1 MITTHRIKKK
11 RFDGLFQCGNP
22 HSAEVVFMMGSCR
35 GVPHLNFLNEANS
48 LVGQRFKI
56 YYVDPHDFH
65 WDENE
70 NLVDIHTAIDRASRD
85 TRIIDAFRSATIFI
99 HEHYANYGC
108 FNTDRSAPGNIYD
121 HGMAAPLDICL
132 PNFHNKYILFQEIFD
147 QGGFDGATEVT
158 YEMFEEFSA
167 VGQASLH
174 AFKEMCAKTSF
185 PEFADYFEA
194 NMRRVRMFF
203 SNNHVSH
210 HFTIPLFRLMN
221 EKFLHLPL
229 TETFYQR
236 LYQTP
241 DMYSSQS
248 VVPLTQQDVNAHGWQ
263 WDEPIRPL
271 IISES
276 GK

>member
-48 LVGQRFKI
+48 LIGQRFKI

-65 WDENE
+65 WDEGE
-70 NLVDIHTAIDRASRD
+70 NLVDIHEAIDRASRD
-85 TRIIDAFRSATIFI
+85 TRITDALRSATIFI

-132 PNFHNKYILFQEIFD
+132 PNFHNKYILFQEIVD
-147 QGGFDGATEVT
+147 HIPSIKSYWSSVDVAKQ
-158 YEMFEEFSA
+158 
-167 VGQASLH
+167 VGTDSIT

-210 HFTIPLFRLMN
+210 HFTVPLFRMMN

-248 VVPLTQQDVNAHGWQ
+248 VVPLTQHDVDAHGWQ

-271 IISES
+271 ILSES